1 MSDKGNDKNQQ
12 RNSQNLSEQKIK
24 SKSEERKEKI
34 YSSYAKAVK
43 QNGNALNKL
52 SKN

>member
-1 MSDKGNDKNQQ
+1 MSDKGTDQSQQ
-12 RNSQNLSEQKIK
+12 RNSENLSEQKIK
-24 SKSEERKEKI
+24 SKSEERTEKI

-43 QNGNALNKL
+43 QNGVALNKL